1 MHGRSWQVGRSAS
14 KHVISNNVK
23 QEGGQIFG
31 EMMFRGGCARLQGGG
46 GIVWGFVCYS
56 AAQAPIGSPGF
67 HSMWLVF
74 SPVALVMGFL

>member
-1 MHGRSWQVGRSAS
+1 MQD
-14 KHVISNNVK
+14 
-23 QEGGQIFG
+23 
-31 EMMFRGGCARLQGGG
+31 CGG

-56 AAQAPIGSPGF
+56 AAQAPTGSPGF